1 MSIKQRLVKLEGKA
15 PITDERPKVIVLV
28 PHGRDEADVVGYA
41 ANQCD
46 YLVIDCGTLDG
57 CMSELMAAHSTD
69 GAIVIASEILR
80 EGALEK
86 LNGNRWD

>member
-15 PITDERPKVIVLV
+15 PTTDERPRVIVLV
-28 PHGRDEADVVGYA
+28 PHGRDEADVVGYT

-46 YLVIDCGTLDG
+46 YLTDNCGTLDD
-57 CMSELMAAHSTD
+57 CMNELMAAHSTA

-80 EGALEK
+80 EGALER
-86 LNGNRWD
+86 LNRNRWD

>member
-1 MSIKQRLVKLEGKA
+1 MSIKQRLVRLEGKT
-15 PITDERPKVIVLV
+15 PTTDERPRVIVLV
-28 PHGRDEADVVGYA
+28 PHGRDKSDVIGYT
-41 ANQCD
+41 ANQCN
-46 YLVIDCGTLDG
+46 YLMNDCGTLGD
-57 CMSELMAAHSTD
+57 CMSQLMAAHSTA

>member
-15 PITDERPKVIVLV
+15 PTTDERPNVIVLV
-28 PHGRDEADVVGYA
+28 PHGRDEADVVGYT

-46 YLVIDCGTLDG
+46 YLISSYGTLDD
-57 CMSELMAAHSTD
+57 CMNELMAAHSKPN
-69 GAIVIASEILR
+69 GIVMASEILR
-80 EGALEK
+80 EGALER